1 MKKLLFKPS
10 RQKTQNKNM
19 EPKKFTTEINGKEL
33 SVETGRL
40 AKQAGGSVTVQYG
53 ETIVLATATMSP
65 NKVAGIDYFPL
76 MVEYE
81 ERYYA
86 GGKIKGSRFIKR
98 EGRPS
103 DESIL
108 NARLVDR
115 TIRPLFDE
123 RMRNEVQ
130 VVITVLSIDHENT
143 PNILAIIGASLA
155 LGISNIPWNGP
166 VAAVRVGKKD
176 ENLIINPVNGELKNS
191 PVNLLISGTEEKINM
206 LEAGANEFPEKEMAQ
221 AINFGFEEVVKINQF
236 QKEIIKKIGEEK
248 TKVELTNPSDEF
260 IEKVRFLFKKNKLEE
275 AFYSKD
281 KKEKEMKMAEIKEKM
296 ENWLEENYS
305 EEELKKRKVEAD
317 LIYENYLNEVLHKK
331 VLESDLRPDGR
342 GLDEVRLI
350 NCQVGLLPRTHGSG
364 LFNRGETQ
372 ALTIATLGAP
382 GAEQLIENMETEEK
396 KRYMHHYNFPP
407 YCVGEV
413 RFMRG
418 PGRREIG
425 HGALAEKALL
435 PMIPDKEAFP
445 YTIRLV
451 SEVLSS
457 NGSSSMA
464 STCGST
470 LALMN
475 AGVPIKKPVSGIAM
489 GIITGENGE
498 YKILTDIQG
507 PEDHWGDMDFKVAGT
522 KDGITALQMDV
533 KIDGITPEITQEVFD
548 QAYKARMEIM
558 EVMLKAIAE
567 PNKKLSP
574 YAPMIETIKIN
585 PDKIR
590 TVIGPGGKM
599 INEIIDETNTEID
612 IEDDGTIFITA
623 ENQEDGN
630 QAKEWIENLTHEVKA
645 EEIFKGKVVK
655 IADFGAFVEILP
667 GQDGLVHIS
676 EIDDKRVEKVEDHL
690 KVGQIV
696 TVKVKEIDKMGRINL
711 TIKGAK

>member
-1 MKKLLFKPS
+1 
-10 RQKTQNKNM
+10 M
-19 EPKKFTTEINGKEL
+19 ESKKFSMEVNGKEL
-33 SVETGRL
+33 SIETGVL
-40 AKQAGGSVTVQYG
+40 AKQAGGAVTVRYG
-53 ETIVLATATMSP
+53 ETVILATATMSQ
-65 NKVAGIDYFPL
+65 NKASGIDYFPL

-103 DESIL
+103 DDAVL
-108 NARLVDR
+108 NARLIDR

-130 VVITVLSIDHENT
+130 IVITVLSIDQKNS

-155 LGISNIPWNGP
+155 LGISNIPWGGP
-166 VAAVRVGKKD
+166 VAAVKVGKND
-176 ENLIINPVNGELKNS
+176 EDLIINPENGQLEKS
-191 PVNLLISGTEEKINM
+191 PVHLVVSGTEDKINM

-221 AINFGFEEVVKINQF
+221 AITFGFDEIVKINKF
-236 QKEIIKKIGEEK
+236 QKEIIKELGQEK
-248 TKVELTNPSDEF
+248 TKVELTTPSEEF
-260 IEKVRFLFKKNKLEE
+260 TKEVRDLLEENKLAE

-281 KKEKEMKMAEIKEKM
+281 KKEKENKMAEIKEKM
-296 ENWLEENYS
+296 EKWLMEKCS
-305 EEELKKRKVEAD
+305 EEELEKRKAEAD

-342 GLDEVRLI
+342 GLDDVRDVS
-350 NCQVGLLPRTHGSG
+350 CQVGLLPRTHGSG

-372 ALTIATLGAP
+372 ALTAATLGAP

-407 YCVGEV
+407 FCVGEV

-425 HGALAEKALL
+425 HGALAEKALF
-435 PMIPDKEAFP
+435 PMIPSKEDFP

-470 LALMN
+470 LALMD

-489 GIITGENGE
+489 GIIIGEKGE
-498 YKILTDIQG
+498 HKILSDIQG

-533 KIDGITPEITQEVFD
+533 KIDGITPDIVDEVLD
-548 QAYKARMEIM
+548 RAYKSRMEIM
-558 EVMLKAIAE
+558 EKMLATIPEPRTSLSSHAPSVEAI
-567 PNKKLSP
+567 S
-574 YAPMIETIKIN
+574 IN
-585 PDKIR
+585 PEKIKD
-590 TVIGPGGKM
+590 VIGPGGKM
-599 INEIIDETNTEID
+599 INKIIDETNSEID
-612 IEDDGTIFITA
+612 IEDDGTVFVTA
-623 ENQEDGN
+623 ENQEDGQKAKDWIKDLTREV
-630 QAKEWIENLTHEVKA
+630 QAGEL
-645 EEIFKGKVVK
+645 FKGKVVK
-655 IADFGAFVEILP
+655 IADFGAFVEVLP
-667 GQDGLVHIS
+667 GKDGLVHIS
-676 EIDDKRVEKVEDHL
+676 EMTEERLEKVTDLL
-690 KVGQIV
+690 KLGQIV
-696 TVKVKEIDKMGRINL
+696 NVKVKEIDSQGRINL
-711 TIKGAK
+711 TAKGLNSF

>member
-1 MKKLLFKPS
+1 
-10 RQKTQNKNM
+10 M
-19 EPKKFTTEINGKEL
+19 ESKKFSLEVAGKEL
-33 SVETGRL
+33 QVETGVL
-40 AKQAGGSVTVQYG
+40 ARQANGSVTVRYG
-53 ETIVLATATMSP
+53 DTVVLATATMSKT
-65 NKVAGIDYFPL
+65 KVSGIDYFPL
-76 MVEYE
+76 MVDYE
-81 ERYYA
+81 EKYYA

-103 DESIL
+103 DEGIL
-108 NARLVDR
+108 TARLIDR

-130 VVITVLSIDHENT
+130 VVVTVLSIDQEND
-143 PNILAIIGASLA
+143 PDIISIIAASLA
-155 LGISNIPWNGP
+155 LGISNIPWAGP
-166 VAAVRVGKKD
+166 VAAVRVGKN
-176 ENLIINPVNGELKNS
+176 EELILNPVNGQLENS
-191 PVNLLISGTEEKINM
+191 PVDLVVSGTEEKINM
-206 LEAGANEFPEKEMAQ
+206 IEAGANEFPEEEMAS
-221 AINFGFEEVVKINQF
+221 AIIFGFEEIQKICAF
-236 QKEIIKKIGEEK
+236 QKDIISKIGQDKKE
-248 TKVELTNPSDEF
+248 VELTTPSE
-260 IEKVRFLFKKNKLEE
+260 EFKKEIHQFFEKNNLVE
-275 AFYSKD
+275 AFYTKD
-281 KKEKEMKMAEIKEKM
+281 KKEKEEKMAGVKEKM
-296 ENWLEENYS
+296 EEGLREKYDNEQ
-305 EEELKKRKVEAD
+305 ELDDRLAEAD
-317 LIYENYLNEVLHKK
+317 LLFEKYLDSVLHQKI
-331 VLESDLRPDGR
+331 LENDERPDGR
-342 GLDEVRLI
+342 KLDQVRPI
-350 NCQVGLLPRTHGSG
+350 SCQVGILPRTHGTG

-372 ALTIATLGAP
+372 ALTVATLGAP
-382 GAEQLIENMETEEK
+382 GAEQIVETMEVEEK
-396 KRYMHHYNFPP
+396 KRYMHHYNFPA
-407 YCVGEV
+407 YSVGEV
-413 RFMRG
+413 RPNRG

-425 HGALAEKALL
+425 HGALAERALL
-435 PMIPDKEAFP
+435 PMIPSKEEFP

-451 SEVLSS
+451 SEILSS

-464 STCGST
+464 STCGSS

-489 GIITGENGE
+489 GIITGEKGA

-533 KIDGITPEITQEVFD
+533 KIDGITPEITKEVFD
-548 QAYKARMEIM
+548 RAYKARMEIM
-558 EVMLKAIAE
+558 EVMLGTIAG

-574 YAPMIETIKIN
+574 FAPMIETIKIN

-623 ENQEDGN
+623 ENQEEGN
-630 QAKEWIENLTHEVKA
+630 RAKEWIENLTHEVKA
-645 EEIFKGKVVK
+645 GEIFKGKVVK

-676 EIDDKRVEKVEDHL
+676 EIDEKRVEKVEDYL